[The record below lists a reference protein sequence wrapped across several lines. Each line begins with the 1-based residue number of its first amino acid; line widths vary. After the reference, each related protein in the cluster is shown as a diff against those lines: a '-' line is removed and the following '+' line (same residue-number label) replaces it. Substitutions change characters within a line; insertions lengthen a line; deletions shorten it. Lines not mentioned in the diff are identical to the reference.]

1 MTGHDEVLPEYAGDQ
16 VLPEHAGEQVIVE
29 AHARLHF
36 GVLDL
41 RGDRGRWFGGIGAA
55 APAPTTVVSASA
67 AEALEVHGDDAG
79 RAGEFARRFLSHH
92 GISAGARLCVHHALP
107 RHAGLG
113 SGTQL
118 ALSVARALAELHGI
132 KADAQQLA
140 RSVGRGRRSA
150 IGIWTF
156 DGGGLVVE
164 GGHHPADRDP
174 TTGSGSPRATSRGEA
189 PRRTSIGP
197 LLARLPFPSSWR
209 CVLVVPQASSGL
221 SGSEEAVAF
230 DQLPAPPDR
239 EVERVAHLVLMVL
252 MPAVAD
258 ADIEAFGAALTEIQ
272 EATGRW
278 FAPVQGGVFA
288 PGPSAALVR
297 WMRKWGASGVG
308 QSSWGPSVYGIVE
321 GDAAATRLAEQL
333 RAEVGSTCAV
343 FEGAFPAD
351 GACVRVVPEDA

>member
-1 MTGHDEVLPEYAGDQ
+1 VTPGDEVF
-16 VLPEHAGEQVIVE
+16 VE
-29 AHARLHF
+29 TPARLHF

-41 RGDRGRWFGGIGAA
+41 RGERGRWFGGLGAP
-55 APAPTTVVSASA
+55 APAPTTLVSVSAADS
-67 AEALEVHGDDAG
+67 LEVHGDDAG

-92 GISAGARLCVHHALP
+92 AISRGARVRVHHALP

-118 ALSVARALAELHGI
+118 ALAVGRALAELHGI
-132 KADAQQLA
+132 DADVPQLA
-140 RSVGRGRRSA
+140 RAVGRGRRSA

-156 DGGGLVVE
+156 AGGGLVVE
-164 GGHHPADRDP
+164 GGHRPADRGP
-174 TTGSGSPRATSRGEA
+174 SAGSGSPRAASRGEGSA
-189 PRRTSIGP
+189 DRNHLRSPSFGGHEGPRRMSIGP
-197 LLARLPFPSSWR
+197 LIARLALPPSWR
-209 CVLVVPQASSGL
+209 CVLAVPQAASGL
-221 SGSEEAVAF
+221 SGTEEASAF
-230 DQLPAPPDR
+230 DRLPAPPDR

-252 MPAVAD
+252 LPAVAD

-321 GDAAATRLAEQL
+321 NEAAGARLADQL

-343 FEGAFPAD
+343 YEGSFPAEGA
-351 GACVRVVPEDA
+351 RTWRLR